1 MKKFLGVVVFLGLFS
16 ALMMGQDFPKAE
28 VFGGYQYLHT
38 GTIRINGEDLPD
50 SSMGFNGWNTS
61 LTGNFSKHLGLAID
75 FGGGYTTQDSVSTHL
90 YTYAGGPVLQLDA
103 GGKINPFVHALFGGI
118 HLSGSEGGVSI
129 SENGF
134 TMIFGG
140 GVDARVNKAIS
151 IRVVQADWLYYHFGS
166 DTVESVTIPSFSQSN
181 NVRVSTGIV
190 ITF

>member
-1 MKKFLGVVVFLGLFS
+1 MLFRS
-16 ALMMGQDFPKAE
+16 
-28 VFGGYQYLHT
+28 
-38 GTIRINGEDLPD
+38 
-50 SSMGFNGWNTS
+50 
-61 LTGNFSKHLGLAID
+61 
-75 FGGGYTTQDSVSTHL
+75 
-90 YTYAGGPVLQLDA
+90 
-103 GGKINPFVHALFGGI
+103 I